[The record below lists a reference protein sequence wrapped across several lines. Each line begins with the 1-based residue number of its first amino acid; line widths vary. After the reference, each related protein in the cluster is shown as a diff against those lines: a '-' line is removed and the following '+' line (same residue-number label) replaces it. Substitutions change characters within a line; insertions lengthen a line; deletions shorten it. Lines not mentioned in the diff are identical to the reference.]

1 MKLSTKAFFSKCD
14 QETADLVIFTEKILN
29 GKLHFLRSVCIAAT
43 ICITCKANSIVREQN
58 FCQASRIF
66 TLKVKLGRG
75 GGEGAG
81 EVNRESVKKR
91 KNRDKKMFR

>member
-1 MKLSTKAFFSKCD
+1 MKLSAKDFFNKCD

-29 GKLHFLRSVCIAAT
+29 GKLHFLRSVCIAT

-66 TLKVKLGRG
+66 TVKVKLGSG
-75 GGEGAG
+75 GGE
-81 EVNRESVKKR
+81 VNLESVKKR